1 MTGIRVLRSMEQE
14 LNLRL
19 QMAVFAHDIKS
30 RTVRLFWGKVA
41 MPHYQCLGIA
51 VVQRGKQLC
60 KRTLLLRCAGV
71 LRSLAISGE
80 TAHVAHP
87 DGMAVMVMAVR
98 PDNSFRTSL
107 LHSSVSGYDIVVA
120 TAFPPEPPVVMV
132 DVPHSDG
139 TAHLAGG
146 TVHDNQSDGS
156 HKLPPIIPPAAPV
169 TSSSIIRT
177 MYSTTVFQF
186 VFIRVVFK

>member
-1 MTGIRVLRSMEQE
+1 MTGIRVLRSMEHG

-30 RTVRLFWGKVA
+30 RTVRLLLGKVA

-51 VVQRGKQLC
+51 VVQRGEQLC
-60 KRTLLLRCAGV
+60 KRTLLFRRAGV
-71 LRSLAISGE
+71 LRCLAVSGE

-87 DGMAVMVMAVR
+87 DGVAVMAVR

-107 LHSSVSGYDIVVA
+107 LHGSVSGYYIVVA
-120 TAFPPEPPVVMV
+120 ATFPAEPPVVTV
-132 DVPHSDG
+132 DVPHSEG
-139 TAHLAGG
+139 TAHLAGR
-146 TVHDNQSDGS
+146 TVHDNHSDGF
-156 HKLPPIIPPAAPV
+156 HRLPPIIPPAAPV

-177 MYSTTVFQF
+177 MYSTTVF
-186 VFIRVVFK
+186 